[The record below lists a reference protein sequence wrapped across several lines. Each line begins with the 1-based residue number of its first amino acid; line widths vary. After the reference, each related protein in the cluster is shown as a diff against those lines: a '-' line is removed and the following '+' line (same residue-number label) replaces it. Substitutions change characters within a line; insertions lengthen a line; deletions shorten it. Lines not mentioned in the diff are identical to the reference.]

1 MFLHLHPFFLR
12 LMNKANWFLLASQK
26 KKKANWFLLVAQLG
40 SWNVWTQIHDNLLC
54 LGFWD
59 EYGHEN
65 WKLDMKIG
73 QLGSWNV

>member
-1 MFLHLHPFFLR
+1 M
-12 LMNKANWFLLASQK
+12 
-26 KKKANWFLLVAQLG
+26 LVAQLG

-59 EYGHEN
+59 ENGHEN